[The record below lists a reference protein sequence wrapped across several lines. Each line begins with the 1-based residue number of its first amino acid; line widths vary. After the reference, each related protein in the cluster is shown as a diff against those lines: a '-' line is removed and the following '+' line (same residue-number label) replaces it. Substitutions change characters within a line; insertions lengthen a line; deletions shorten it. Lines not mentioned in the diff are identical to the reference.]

1 MSILQFKEQNKIFA
15 KIIIDKTIDR
25 LAEKKEKFLTFFTYY
40 IDIYY
45 YIIKMLSALTSSSKI
60 KIATREVKDEIK
72 LDYDNKRRILK
83 EKLGEKEVLLDL
95 DETLKKKIDE
105 LRLVFM

>member
-1 MSILQFKEQNKIFA
+1 M
-15 KIIIDKTIDR
+15 
-25 LAEKKEKFLTFFTYY
+25 
-40 IDIYY
+40 
-45 YIIKMLSALTSSSKI
+45 KMRSALKSSNKI

-72 LDYDNKRRILK
+72 FDYDKKRRILK
-83 EKLGEKEVLLDL
+83 GKLDEKELLLDL

>member
-1 MSILQFKEQNKIFA
+1 
-15 KIIIDKTIDR
+15 
-25 LAEKKEKFLTFFTYY
+25 
-40 IDIYY
+40 
-45 YIIKMLSALTSSSKI
+45 MLSALTSSSKI

-72 LDYDNKRRILK
+72 LDYHNKRRILK
-83 EKLGEKEVLLDL
+83 EKLDEKEVLLHL

>member
-72 LDYDNKRRILK
+72 LDYDNKRQILK
-83 EKLGEKEVLLDL
+83 EKLAEKEVLLDL

>member
-1 MSILQFKEQNKIFA
+1 M
-15 KIIIDKTIDR
+15 
-25 LAEKKEKFLTFFTYY
+25 
-40 IDIYY
+40 
-45 YIIKMLSALTSSSKI
+45 KMLSALTSSSKI

-72 LDYDNKRRILK
+72 FDYDNKRRILK
-83 EKLGEKEVLLDL
+83 EKIDEKEVLLHL